1 MKGFKIIALL
11 AVLMGLFVGNA
22 RASEIIA
29 SADVVDAPTVV
40 GLGIAMIPDYVGS
53 DDYKAVPLP
62 FFKYTFNNSQRYIKL
77 SGPELSLNLLNHP
90 NLYFGPVVRFYG
102 SRDDDIEDDVVKKM
116 RKIDA
121 GLAAGAFLTFEVKEA
136 EPRNRINFT
145 LKLLADVSDSY
156 GGYSLDLDASLW
168 RKVAQRWDAFVGV
181 GTTYADGD
189 YMDTY
194 FGVNNGN
201 RGSATVLELPNYSA
215 GSGIRDIRV
224 QAGAIYY
231 YDKNWLFGGL
241 VRAQALLGDA
251 EDSPVV
257 DSRGDPNQMT
267 LAIFAAYRW

>member
-1 MKGFKIIALL
+1 
-11 AVLMGLFVGNA
+11 
-22 RASEIIA
+22 
-29 SADVVDAPTVV
+29 
-40 GLGIAMIPDYVGS
+40 
-53 DDYKAVPLP
+53 
-62 FFKYTFNNSQRYIKL
+62 
-77 SGPELSLNLLNHP
+77 
-90 NLYFGPVVRFYG
+90 
-102 SRDDDIEDDVVKKM
+102 VVKKM

-121 GLAAGAFLTFEVKEA
+121 GLAAGAFVTFEVKEA

-145 LKLLADVSDSY
+145 LKFVADVSDSY
-156 GGYSLDLDASLW
+156 SGYLMDFDLSLW
-168 RKVAQRWDAFVGV
+168 RKVAERWDLFVGA

-231 YDKNWLFGGL
+231 FDKNWLFGGL
-241 VRAQALLGDA
+241 VRGQALLGDA

-267 LAIFAAYRW
+267 IALFAAYRW

>member
-145 LKLLADVSDSY
+145 LKFVADVSDSY
-156 GGYSLDLDASLW
+156 SGYLMDFDLSLW
-168 RKVAQRWDAFVGV
+168 RKVAERWDLFVGA

-215 GSGIRDIRV
+215 GSGIRDIRL

-231 YDKNWLFGGL
+231 FDKNWLFGGL